1 MNISGFMKK
10 FGKTL
15 SDAAGNVADAVG
27 AGLGTLDGY
36 IGKTVSEKAGR
47 KIYSKAADILSD
59 EAVQGTSRKIAQNL
73 VNGGNSFRL
82 GNAIGAGTE
91 GLLVGSAGGAVIGGI
106 AGGVDE
112 DETFI
117 GGAVKGALVGG
128 ALGGIGGGIGGAI
141 HNNAGLM
148 ENISN
153 DAISVSK
160 RILKWGVGV
169 KDSMSIK
176 DNVAIKDGMATLFG
190 DLQ

>member
-15 SDAAGNVADAVG
+15 SNTAGNAADAIG
-27 AGLGTLDGY
+27 TGLGTLDGS
-36 IGKTVSEKAGR
+36 IGKTVSEKASK
-47 KIYSKAADILSD
+47 KIFSKASNIIDGNFPEFPEVSVRA
-59 EAVQGTSRKIAQNL
+59 RIAEKFANED
-73 VNGGNSFRL
+73 NAIRL

-106 AGGVDE
+106 AGGVNE

-153 DAISVSK
+153 DAISISNRISK
-160 RILKWGVGV
+160 WAVGI

-176 DNVAIKDGMATLFG
+176 KDGMATLVG

>member
-1 MNISGFMKK
+1 MNVSIIKN
-10 FGKTL
+10 FGKTV
-15 SDAAGNVADAVG
+15 SNAASNAVDAIGT
-27 AGLGTLDGY
+27 GLGTLDGS
-36 IGKTVSEKAGR
+36 IGKTVSESVGK

-59 EAVQGTSRKIAQNL
+59 ESVQGTSRKIAQGL

-91 GLLVGSAGGAVIGGI
+91 GLLVGSAGGAVVGGI

-112 DETFI
+112 DDTFI
-117 GGAVKGALVGG
+117 GGAVKGALLGG

-153 DAISVSK
+153 DAISISK
-160 RILKWGVGV
+160 RISEWAVGI

-176 DNVAIKDGMATLFG
+176 KDGMATLFG

>member
-1 MNISGFMKK
+1 MVLANAMKK

-15 SDAAGNVADAVG
+15 SNAAGNAADAVG
-27 AGLGTLDGY
+27 AGLGALDGS

-112 DETFI
+112 DDTFL
-117 GGAVKGALVGG
+117 GGAVKGALIGG
-128 ALGGIGGGIGGAI
+128 SLGGIGGGIGGAI

-153 DAISVSK
+153 DAISISNHISK
-160 RILKWGVGV
+160 WAVGI

-176 DNVAIKDGMATLFG
+176 KDSMATLVG